1 MRKIIFNKI
10 KNKGQS
16 LVEVVVACG
25 IIGIISASMMGM
37 LMASK
42 NLLYQSEDKTK
53 ATTLSQEGI
62 EIVRHQR
69 DIGCSFSNIVNPTS
83 GELISNDWIIWGD
96 LNGGN
101 MEDLFANWGDEP
113 NQIRNFDGFSRYITI
128 KELTDITSDEM
139 DLVGFNTNSE
149 ECSDVDKNYDCLDK
163 YYFVRVDV
171 HKGDRSGPIV
181 SQSKT
186 ILSKQ

>member
-1 MRKIIFNKI
+1 MRKKI
-10 KNKGQS
+10 LKKINYKGQS

-53 ATTLSQEGI
+53 ATALSQEGI

-83 GELISNDWIIWGD
+83 GELVSNNFVILGD
-96 LNGGN
+96 TNGGN
-101 MEDLFANWGDEP
+101 MEDLFEDSVGEP
-113 NQIRNFDGFSRYITI
+113 TQIRNFDGFSRYIII
-128 KELTDITSDEM
+128 KELADASDEM
-139 DLVGFNTNSE
+139 DIAGFNTDATQ
-149 ECSDVDKNYDCLDK
+149 CSNIDTNYDCLDK
-163 YYFVRVDV
+163 YYFVRVDI
-171 HKGDRSGPIV
+171 HKGDGSGPIV
-181 SQSKT
+181 SQSRT